1 MKDLN
6 NLSCNGKKVFPKASY
21 DHKTNMVILSF
32 YNHQTDFK
40 YKYKS
45 VHDPK
50 NFIFKVS
57 EKDFDTIVFEIE
69 KEMNEILT
77 S

>member
-1 MKDLN
+1 MKELI
-6 NLSCNGKKVFPKASY
+6 NLSCNGKKVHPKASY
-21 DHKTNMVILSF
+21 DHTTNMVILSF
-32 YNHQTDFK
+32 YNADKIFK
-40 YKYKS
+40 YTYKS

-50 NFIFKVS
+50 GFIFKVS
-57 EKDFDTIVFEIE
+57 EKDYETIVFEIE